1 MDRWIVRTMG
11 DNSRLALELLRR
23 YPDHVQGAVL
33 VEPSFPGEDP
43 GQVTA
48 DAVPTSI
55 DTLASMCAADPFCAA
70 TYPPP
75 DQAYA
80 AAMRGADA
88 ATVARAVRSTMS
100 SSTAVATLPSRL
112 DQLGIGGTTWP
123 ADQVASHRWCL
134 GFRLACSD
142 EFGWIG
148 GGDIASVC
156 QGRALPSD
164 PNAGTTGTSAD
175 IALPAV
181 TGLVAAD
188 PWDVICLAWSGD
200 HRDASTTRSVS
211 SDVPVVVIAA
221 GLDPFHSIPAIT
233 SGMRGLSRGRLADR
247 PVGSRGDRRWLP
259 ARGRRA
265 AGWMTRLPLS
275 RPPARRPRRR
285 ASPTRPRD
293 VGALQ
298 PNSTCWP

>member
-1 MDRWIVRTMG
+1 M
-11 DNSRLALELLRR
+11 
-23 YPDHVQGAVL
+23 
-33 VEPSFPGEDP
+33 
-43 GQVTA
+43 
-48 DAVPTSI
+48 
-55 DTLASMCAADPFCAA
+55 
-70 TYPPP
+70 
-75 DQAYA
+75 
-80 AAMRGADA
+80 
-88 ATVARAVRSTMS
+88 
-100 SSTAVATLPSRL
+100 
-112 DQLGIGGTTWP
+112 
-123 ADQVASHRWCL
+123 ASHRWCL

-233 SGMRGLSRGRLADR
+233 SGMRGLSRGRLLTVPWAPEGTGGGCLRAD
-247 PVGSRGDRRWLP
+247 DAAWLDDP
-259 ARGRRA
+259 SA
-265 AGWMTRLPLS
+265 AL
-275 RPPARRPRRR
+275 PPACTQAAPPRF
-285 ASPTRPRD
+285 ADAP
-293 VGALQ
+293 
-298 PNSTCWP
+298 